1 MLSDWLQKHTP
12 RLVTPQCH
20 LCKLPKLPQDSH
32 PKWCNSCLSHF
43 APQHRCQRCGIKL
56 NIDATVCGTC
66 LKKPPPWHRLYCVGD
81 YDFPLSHYVHQ
92 MKYSGQF
99 WLSRDL
105 VKLLANQIE
114 QPAPIITS
122 VPLHWRRY
130 LHRGFNQ
137 SVLLADAL
145 AHELNSQSLTLFRRQ
160 RATPTQQG
168 LSKTQRQHNLR
179 NVFSFRNKDVMK
191 VIAKGDAHVAIM
203 DDVVTTGSTVYQLCQ
218 LLLEVGVKRI
228 DIYCICRT
236 PEPAS

>member
-20 LCKLPKLPQDSH
+20 LCKLPKLPQDAH
-32 PKWCNSCLSHF
+32 PKWCNHCLMHF
-43 APQHRCQRCGIKL
+43 AQQPRCQRCGIKL
-56 NIDATVCGTC
+56 DIDAIVCGEC
-66 LKKPPPWHRLYCVGD
+66 LKKPPPWQRLYCVGD

-105 VKLLANQIE
+105 VKLLVTQIDH
-114 QPAPIITS
+114 PAPIITS
-122 VPLHWRRY
+122 VPLHWQRY
-130 LHRGFNQ
+130 IHRGFNQ
-137 SVLLADAL
+137 STYLANAL
-145 AHELNSQSLTLFRRQ
+145 AQELNCQSLTLFRRR

-168 LSKTQRQHNLR
+168 LSKTQRQRNLR
-179 NVFSFRNKDVMK
+179 NVFSLRNKDVMK
-191 VIAKGDAHVAIM
+191 VIAKGDAHVAII

>member
-1 MLSDWLQKHTP
+1 M
-12 RLVTPQCH
+12 
-20 LCKLPKLPQDSH
+20 
-32 PKWCNSCLSHF
+32 HF
-43 APQHRCQRCGIKL
+43 AQQHRCQRCGIKL
-56 NIDATVCGTC
+56 DINTIVCGEC
-66 LKKPPPWHRLYCVGD
+66 LKKPPPWQRLYCVGD

-105 VKLLANQIE
+105 VKLLAAQIDH
-114 QPAPIITS
+114 PAPIITS
-122 VPLHWRRY
+122 VPLHWQRY
-130 LHRGFNQ
+130 IHRGFNQ
-137 SVLLADAL
+137 STYLANAL
-145 AHELNSQSLTLFRRQ
+145 AQELNCQSLTLFRRR

-168 LSKTQRQHNLR
+168 LSKTQRQRNLR
-179 NVFSFRNKDVMK
+179 NVFSLRNKDVMK
-191 VIAKGDAHVAIM
+191 VIAKGDAHVAII

>member
-20 LCKLPKLPQDSH
+20 LCKLPKLPQDAH
-32 PKWCNSCLSHF
+32 PKWCNHCLMHF
-43 APQHRCQRCGIKL
+43 AQQHRCQRCGIKL
-56 NIDATVCGTC
+56 DIDAIVCGEC
-66 LKKPPPWHRLYCVGD
+66 LKKPPPWQRLYCVGD

-105 VKLLANQIE
+105 VKLLVTQIDH
-114 QPAPIITS
+114 PAPIITS
-122 VPLHWRRY
+122 VPLHWQRY
-130 LHRGFNQ
+130 IHRGFNQ
-137 SVLLADAL
+137 STYLANAL
-145 AHELNSQSLTLFRRQ
+145 AQELHCQSLTLFRRR

-168 LSKTQRQHNLR
+168 LSKTQRQRNLR
-179 NVFSFRNKDVMK
+179 NVFSLRNKDVMK
-191 VIAKGDAHVAIM
+191 VIAKGDAHVAII

>member
-20 LCKLPKLPQDSH
+20 LCKLPKLPQDAH
-32 PKWCNSCLSHF
+32 PKWCNHCLMHF
-43 APQHRCQRCGIKL
+43 AQQHRCQRCGIKL
-56 NIDATVCGTC
+56 DIDAIVCGEC
-66 LKKPPPWHRLYCVGD
+66 LKKPPPWQRLYCVGD

-105 VKLLANQIE
+105 VKLLVTQIDH
-114 QPAPIITS
+114 PAPIITS
-122 VPLHWRRY
+122 VPLHWQRY
-130 LHRGFNQ
+130 IHRGFNQ
-137 SVLLADAL
+137 STNLANAL
-145 AHELNSQSLTLFRRQ
+145 AQELHCQSLTLFRRR

-168 LSKTQRQHNLR
+168 LSKTQRQRNLR
-179 NVFSFRNKDVMK
+179 NVFSLRNKDVMK
-191 VIAKGDAHVAIM
+191 VIAKGDAHVAII

>member
-20 LCKLPKLPQDSH
+20 LCKLPKRPNDTH
-32 PKWCNSCLSHF
+32 PKWCNTCLTHF
-43 APQHRCQRCGIKL
+43 EPQTRCQRCGLKMDIEA
-56 NIDATVCGTC
+56 NECGQC
-66 LKKPPPWHRLYCVGD
+66 LHQPPPWQRLYCVGD

-92 MKYSGQF
+92 MKYNGQF
-99 WLSRDL
+99 WLNRDL
-105 VKLLANQIE
+105 VKLLANHIE

-137 SVLLADAL
+137 SALLADAL
-145 AHELNSQSLTLFRRQ
+145 AKELNSESHVLFRRK

-168 LSKTQRQHNLR
+168 LSKQQRQSNLYK
-179 NVFSFRNKDVMK
+179 VFSLRNKDVMK
-191 VIAKGDAHVAIM
+191 LIAKGDAHVAII

-218 LLLEVGVKRI
+218 LLLDVGVKRI

>member
-20 LCKLPKLPQDSH
+20 LCKLPKLPQDAH
-32 PKWCNSCLSHF
+32 PKWCNHCLMHF
-43 APQHRCQRCGIKL
+43 AQQHRCQRCGIKL
-56 NIDATVCGTC
+56 DINAIVCGEC
-66 LKKPPPWHRLYCVGD
+66 LKKPPPWQRLYCVGD

-105 VKLLANQIE
+105 VKLLVTQIDH
-114 QPAPIITS
+114 PAPIITS
-122 VPLHWRRY
+122 VPLHWQRY
-130 LHRGFNQ
+130 IHRGFNQ
-137 SVLLADAL
+137 STYLANAL
-145 AHELNSQSLTLFRRQ
+145 AQELHCQSLTLFRRR

-168 LSKTQRQHNLR
+168 LSKTQRQRNLR
-179 NVFSFRNKDVMK
+179 NVFSLRNKDVMK
-191 VIAKGDAHVAIM
+191 VIAKGDAHVAII